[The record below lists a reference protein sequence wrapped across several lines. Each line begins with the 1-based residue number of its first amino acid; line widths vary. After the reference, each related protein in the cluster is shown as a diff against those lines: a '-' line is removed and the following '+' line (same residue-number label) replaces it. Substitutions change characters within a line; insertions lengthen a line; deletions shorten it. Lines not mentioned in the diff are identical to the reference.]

1 MTKTDTQAGEVP
13 MNPQAPIGLGAIGTQ
28 PLHQVVYEKLRH
40 ALMSGQIE
48 SGRKLTSRK
57 LARELGTSDMPVR
70 SALLR
75 LQALRALDQ
84 LANGSMI
91 LPAMTRER
99 FSDLMTTRLICE
111 PAAVRQAV
119 TGLNRAGLLKLRQAA
134 IALTAAA
141 EDHDIDAYL
150 RYNHDFKFGIYSAC
164 GSPSLLFLIETL
176 WLQVGPF
183 LRQFSGQFNSGL
195 RGILELDYHDEI
207 VKRLED
213 GDGDGAADLLARDIR
228 EGCAFLMEH
237 GQFEQGRNRYLS
249 ISPHA
254 P

>member
-1 MTKTDTQAGEVP
+1 VK
-13 MNPQAPIGLGAIGTQ
+13 PQTPIGLQTIETQ
-28 PLHQVVYEKLRH
+28 PLHEVVFEKLRH

-48 SGRKLTSRK
+48 PGRKLTSRK

-84 LANGSMI
+84 LGNGSMI

-99 FSDLMTTRLICE
+99 FADLMNTRLVCE
-111 PAAVRQAV
+111 PAATRLAI
-119 TGLNRAGLLKLRQAA
+119 TGMNRAHLLKLRQAA
-134 IALTAAA
+134 VALTAAA
-141 EDHDIDAYL
+141 EDQDLDAYL
-150 RYNHDFKFGIYSAC
+150 LYNHDFKFGIYEAC

-183 LRQFSGQFNSGL
+183 LRQFRGQFDNDL
-195 RGILELDYHDEI
+195 RGILALDYHDQI

-213 GDGDGAADLLARDIR
+213 GDGEGAADLLARDIR
-228 EGCAFLMEH
+228 EGFGYLLEN
-237 GQFEQGRNRYLS
+237 GQFE
-249 ISPHA
+249 
-254 P
+254 

>member
-1 MTKTDTQAGEVP
+1 MT
-13 MNPQAPIGLGAIGTQ
+13 PQPPLGLHPIETQ
-28 PLHQVVYEKLRH
+28 PLHEQVYERLRL
-40 ALMSGQIE
+40 ALMAGQIE
-48 SGRKLTSRK
+48 PGRKLTSRK

-91 LPAMTRER
+91 LPAMTRDR
-99 FSDLMTTRLICE
+99 FADLMATRLVCE
-111 PAAVRQAV
+111 PAATRLAV
-119 TGLNRAGLLKLRQAA
+119 AGMTRAHLLRLRQIAV
-134 IALTAAA
+134 ALTAAA
-141 EDHDIDAYL
+141 EDQDIDAYL
-150 RYNHDFKFGIYSAC
+150 RANHDFKFGIYAAC

-183 LRQFSGQFNSGL
+183 LRQFGGQFDNDL
-195 RGILELDYHDEI
+195 RGILALDYHDEI

-213 GDGDGAADLLARDIR
+213 NDGEAAADLLARDIR
-228 EGCAFLMEH
+228 EGFAFLMES
-237 GQFEQGRNRYLS
+237 GSFEEGAD
-249 ISPHA
+249 PA